1 MTRYNVDQMSEFV
14 DEFYRLVG
22 YQNRVSANLAQ
33 LEQKQKIYRLLKG
46 LSWFLFGVDVWFTY
60 QGVTLY
66 SSSWQFGA
74 FSAVAV
80 GGLQWS
86 VSESIMSRSLRSLL
100 TVDKNDDGKAG
111 MDEWARWGITV
122 GSLVLAYG
130 LDLATNL
137 MAIDRGAL
145 GQIPFELVNVT
156 SNGTLVNLVAFLI
169 CAALTFSDEM
179 IRNLAD
185 NRLAQLAMEE
195 PMLTTKYGVLEA
207 QIASSRQF
215 AKELIARATEEGRK
229 NGRNFKI

>member
-1 MTRYNVDQMSEFV
+1 MTQYNVDQMSE

-22 YQNRVSANLAQ
+22 YRNRVSANLAQ

-145 GQIPFELVNVT
+145 GQIPFELVDVT

-229 NGRNFKI
+229 SGRNFKI

>member
-1 MTRYNVDQMSEFV
+1 MTYNADRMTE
-14 DEFYRLVG
+14 DEFYALMG
-22 YQNRVSANLAQ
+22 YRNRVTASLAQ

-46 LSWFLFGVDVWFTY
+46 LSWFLFSVDVWFTY

-66 SSSWQFGA
+66 SNSWQFGA

-100 TVDKNDDGKAG
+100 TVDQNDDGKTG
-111 MDEWARWGITV
+111 IDEWCRWGITV

-137 MAIDRGAL
+137 MAIDRGAV
-145 GQIPFELVNVT
+145 GQIAFELVNVT
-156 SNGTLVNLVAFLI
+156 SNGTAVNLVAFLI

-195 PMLTTKYGVLEA
+195 PVLTTKYGVLQA
-207 QIASSRQF
+207 QVSQ
-215 AKELIARATEEGRK
+215 AKEFSKEIIARATEEGRK
-229 NGRNFKI
+229 HGRSFNI

>member
-1 MTRYNVDQMSEFV
+1 MTQYNVDQMSE

-22 YQNRVSANLAQ
+22 YRNRVSANLAQ

-229 NGRNFKI
+229 SGRNFKI

>member
-1 MTRYNVDQMSEFV
+1 MTQYNSENMSFEEFTSL
-14 DEFYRLVG
+14 RG
-22 YQNRVSANLAQ
+22 WQNRVSASLAQ
-33 LEQKQKIYRLLKG
+33 LEQKQKIYRMLKG

-66 SSSWQFGA
+66 SNSWQFGA

-100 TVDKNDDGKAG
+100 TVDRNGDGKAG
-111 MDEWARWGITV
+111 IDEWCRWGITV

-145 GQIPFELVNVT
+145 GQIPFELINVT
-156 SNGTLVNLVAFLI
+156 SNGTAVNLVAFLI

-195 PMLTTKYGVLEA
+195 PALTERHAILQS
-207 QIASSRQF
+207 QINKAKKF
-215 AKELIARATEEGRK
+215 AEVINARSFEEGAK
-229 NGRNFKI
+229 DGRNFKI

>member
-1 MTRYNVDQMSEFV
+1 MTYNADRMTE
-14 DEFYRLVG
+14 DEFYALMG
-22 YQNRVSANLAQ
+22 YRNRVTASLAQ

-46 LSWFLFGVDVWFTY
+46 LSWFLFSVDVWFTY

-66 SSSWQFGA
+66 SNSWQFGA

-100 TVDKNDDGKAG
+100 TVDQNDDGKTG
-111 MDEWARWGITV
+111 IDEWCRWGITV

-137 MAIDRGAL
+137 MAIDRGAV
-145 GQIPFELVNVT
+145 GQIAFELVNVT
-156 SNGTLVNLVAFLI
+156 SNGTAVNLVAFLI

-195 PMLTTKYGVLEA
+195 PVLTTKYGVLQA
-207 QIASSRQF
+207 QVSQ
-215 AKELIARATEEGRK
+215 AKEFSKEIIARATEEGRK
-229 NGRNFKI
+229 HGRSFKI

>member
-1 MTRYNVDQMSEFV
+1 MSQHNNNNDNLSE
-14 DEFYRLVG
+14 DDFYRLAG
-22 YQNRVSANLAQ
+22 YQQRVSNSLAQ
-33 LEQKQKIYRLLKG
+33 LEQKQKMYRMLKG

-66 SSSWQFGA
+66 SGSWQFGA

-100 TVDKNDDGKAG
+100 TVDKNDDGKTSL
-111 MDEWARWGITV
+111 DEWCRWGITI

-145 GQIPFELVNVT
+145 GQIPFELINVT
-156 SNGTLVNLVAFLI
+156 SNGTVVNLVAFLI

-185 NRLAQLAMEE
+185 NRLSQLAMEH
-195 PMLTTKYGVLEA
+195 PMLIRKWAALEA
-207 QIASSRQF
+207 QINSAKEF
-215 AKELIARATEEGRK
+215 AKEIIPRAKEEGRK
-229 NGRNFKI
+229 HGRNFQI